1 MRKRHRFQPIKAAK
15 QSGAPLPFRYVL
27 LFSSILFA
35 ILSIQGLWFVDSQ
48 LRPII
53 SQIAHREMER
63 VATYTIEQAM
73 TEELSNMDMSE
84 IFIKETNNDGI
95 VVFLDVNT
103 QKYNELM
110 GRVQH
115 RVHEVMNQ
123 IQRGEINSYGDQNH
137 VVATIPLGRAFNNAL
152 LTDVGPGIPVRFAL
166 MGDAKVQ
173 MRDEAEALG
182 INNTRLSFYV
192 NIDVNMDVI
201 LPFSETSDTISVEL
215 PAGFAYVAGPVPQFY
230 GGQGGFGY
238 PVIGEE
244 DMNQEEMNEQDVNQ
258 EQEE

>member
-1 MRKRHRFQPIKAAK
+1 MRKRYRFQPIKGSK
-15 QSGAPLPFRYVL
+15 QSQAPLPFRYVL
-27 LFSSILFA
+27 LLSFVLFA

-53 SQIAHREMER
+53 SQIAQREMER

-73 TEELSNMDMSE
+73 AEELSQMDMSE
-84 IFIKETNNDGI
+84 IFIKETNNDGL

-110 GRVQH
+110 GRVQT
-115 RVHEVMNQ
+115 RVHEVINQ
-123 IQRGEINSYGDQNH
+123 VQRGEVNSYGDDNLI
-137 VVATIPLGRAFNNAL
+137 VATIPLGRALNNAL
-152 LTDVGPGIPVRFAL
+152 LTDVGPGIPIRFAL

-173 MRDEAEALG
+173 MRDEAETLG

-201 LPFSETSDTISVEL
+201 LPFSEVSETISVEL

-244 DMNQEEMNEQDVNQ
+244 EIKQD
-258 EQEE
+258 

>member
-1 MRKRHRFQPIKAAK
+1 
-15 QSGAPLPFRYVL
+15 
-27 LFSSILFA
+27 
-35 ILSIQGLWFVDSQ
+35 
-48 LRPII
+48 
-53 SQIAHREMER
+53 MER

-73 TEELSNMDMSE
+73 AEELSQMDMSE
-84 IFIKETNNDGI
+84 IFIKETNNDGL

-110 GRVQH
+110 GRVQT
-115 RVHEVMNQ
+115 RVHEVINHV
-123 IQRGEINSYGDQNH
+123 QRGEVNSYGDDNPI
-137 VVATIPLGRAFNNAL
+137 VATIPLGRALNNAL
-152 LTDVGPGIPVRFAL
+152 LTDVGPGIPIRFAL

-173 MRDEAEALG
+173 MRDEAETLG

-201 LPFSETSDTISVEL
+201 LPFSEISETISVEL

-244 DMNQEEMNEQDVNQ
+244 EIKQD
-258 EQEE
+258 